1 MSEDV
6 LDKKPKNFSGYR
18 DAYYIVKKMRWVAL
32 VLGPLPILWD
42 NVVFPTMD
50 LFVGMPSFM
59 TMEDFFHMLIIDL
72 LPLDKYS
79 EEFDLVWPHL
89 TRVCTIL
96 FVVFVIWAIVAKKKA
111 LAAKEASTEAR
122 IEAEVERRVALRLAE
137 MNNP

>member
-1 MSEDV
+1 MGGEV
-6 LDKKPKNFSGYR
+6 IDKKPKNFTGYR
-18 DAYYIVKKMRWVAL
+18 DAYYFVKKMRWAAL

-42 NVVFPTMD
+42 NIMFPTLN

-72 LPLDKYS
+72 LPMDKYS
-79 EEFDLVWPHL
+79 EEFDLIWPHL

-96 FVVFVIWAIVAKKKA
+96 FIVFVIWAIVAKKKA

-122 IEAEVERRVALRLAE
+122 IEAEVERRVALHLAE